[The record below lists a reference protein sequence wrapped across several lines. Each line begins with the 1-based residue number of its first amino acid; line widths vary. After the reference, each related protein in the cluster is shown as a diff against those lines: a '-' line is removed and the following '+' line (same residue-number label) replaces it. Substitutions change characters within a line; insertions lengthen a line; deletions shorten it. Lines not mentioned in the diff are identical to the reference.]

1 MDTANHN
8 VLQFVSAA
16 AQVFETQQAEDMK
29 GSASDLRRSTE
40 ALLANSSA
48 WDIPDTHADHDN
60 DTKAISEKPDEIREL
75 LAEAAGAKVDES
87 VTASSSD
94 SSVANDA
101 SIEDKLKSVFHL
113 PSKESLRG
121 EWPCYIV
128 QSAIVPGFM
137 YLTDNHICF
146 YASLPKSQLVFHK
159 SGYLQLKKA
168 GTVKNTFE
176 RYFFDINEDVLTWF
190 ESSTDSYS
198 PLGKIDLK
206 YAIAVRQSTKR
217 KYGFRVV
224 TMDKTWHFQA
234 DTNAAVI
241 EWTNALQKAIFRA
254 KNNGSSLKITLPFE
268 NILDVEQTEAFEF
281 QKFLKIRAVGIDDS
295 FVMDEYYFAYFSDI
309 ETTFRRL
316 KSAWENC
323 SRDVVKSDKLHSLT
337 PDQDSSNNSPSLS
350 ISDLYDADSQPI
362 TIPASSAG
370 SMPAPKRS
378 NSVVANA
385 LAVPG
390 ALKDFLY
397 PSTSSSKSTASDK
410 LHDSSSSD
418 DDDQSVGWLNGKRR
432 SGMKLVYGLLG
443 GNTMAGSPSTA
454 LITDDEEDD
463 DDDEEEHYRLDTV
476 SSPRADE
483 AEVLD
488 DRTMTNFQKYFVL
501 PETEKLLTVYR
512 CSLMK
517 TLPCYGKLYISSN
530 YVSFNSK
537 GFATKAKMIIPFQD
551 VIRIQKL
558 RSRGY
563 IFHSLSILTQT
574 KKEIYLEFSSITR
587 RNSCFAKLFLQHKRA
602 LESQTE
608 PDKAEKKIKDWEA
621 RLMEDEQ
628 KDAIGRVVP
637 NNASLP
643 VLSRQQTETIVYKRP
658 EKSLHFTCITIGTRG
673 DVQPYIALCKGL
685 MKEGHRCRI
694 ATHDEFKDWIEEH
707 GIEFRTVGGDPGELM
722 RICVENNFFSVNFVV
737 EGLRLFKDWIDEL
750 LTLSWKAVQGTEIII
765 ESPSAMIGV
774 HMAEALR
781 VPYFRSFPMPM
792 TRTRSFPH
800 PFATP
805 NNPKGRLYNDMTYV
819 LFDHA
824 VWRAIAARTNSFRQ
838 TTLGIPATSY
848 EKLEVWKIP
857 YLYSFSPSIV
867 PSPLD
872 WLDWIHCTGYWFLD
886 NPQTGWT
893 PDPELKAFIEAQDG
907 RPIVYIGFGSIIVS
921 DPLEITRV
929 IIESVLLSN
938 VRAIVSRGWS
948 SRHKKGAVSEEAD
961 ILSRHPGTIMSVQ
974 SVPHDWLFP
983 KIRAVVHHGGAGT
996 TAAGLRA
1003 GRPTII
1009 KPFFADQFFWGERVE
1024 EMGIGRCIKSLT
1036 VDNLS
1041 AALRVV
1047 STDENMLKVA
1057 NRVGQ
1062 KIRAETGVDTAIQC
1076 IYRDMELAKARTMSS
1091 ILKTSKADDDF
1102 MASSF
1107 GEDDQDW
1114 TIIEDVA
1121 SGSISPGSWK
1131 PTDTEEK
1138 S

>member
-16 AQVFETQQAEDMK
+16 AQVFETQEIEDMK
-29 GSASDLRRSTE
+29 DLRRSRE
-40 ALLANSSA
+40 AILTTSSA
-48 WDIPDTHADHDN
+48 WDIPETNMNYKN
-60 DTKAISEKPDEIREL
+60 DTKATLKKPEEIRQL
-75 LAEAAGAKVDES
+75 LAEATGAQIEDS
-87 VTASSSD
+87 TSTSSSR
-94 SSVANDA
+94 SSATSEITV
-101 SIEDKLKSVFHL
+101 EDKLKSVFNL
-113 PSKESLRG
+113 SSKESLKG
-121 EWPCYIV
+121 DWPCYIV

-146 YASLPKSQLVFHK
+146 YASLPKNQLASHK
-159 SGYLQLKKA
+159 SGYLLLKKT
-168 GTVKNTFE
+168 GKMKSSFE
-176 RYFFDINEDVLTWF
+176 RYFFDIKDDVLAWF

-206 YAIAVRQSTKR
+206 YAIAVRHSTKR
-217 KYGFRVV
+217 EHGFRIV
-224 TMDKTWHFQA
+224 TMNNTWHLQA
-234 DTNAAVI
+234 DTHAAVI

-268 NILDVEQTEAFEF
+268 NILDIEQTEAFEF

-295 FVMDEYYFAYFSDI
+295 FVMDEYYFAYFTDI

-316 KSAWENC
+316 KSAWESC
-323 SRDVVKSDKLHSLT
+323 SHDSIASEKLHSLT
-337 PDQDSSNNSPSLS
+337 PEQDSATNSPSLS

-362 TIPASSAG
+362 TIPASSTG
-370 SMPAPKRS
+370 SMPPPKRS
-378 NSVVANA
+378 NSVMANA

-390 ALKDFLY
+390 ALKDLLY

-410 LHDSSSSD
+410 LRDSSSSD
-418 DDDQSVGWLNGKRR
+418 DDDSSVGWLDGKRR
-432 SGMKLVYGLLG
+432 TGMKLVYGLLG
-443 GNTMAGSPSTA
+443 GNTTVGSSSTA
-454 LITDDEEDD
+454 LVADEDEDD
-463 DDDEEEHYRLDTV
+463 DDDEEDHYRLDTA

-501 PETEKLLTVYR
+501 PESEKLLAVYR

-530 YVSFNSK
+530 YISFNSK

-587 RNSCFAKLFLQHKRA
+587 RNSCFAKLFLQHKRS

-608 PDKAEKKIKDWEA
+608 PDQAEKKIKDWEA
-621 RLMEDEQ
+621 RLIEDEQ
-628 KDAIGRVVP
+628 RDTAGRVVP
-637 NNASLP
+637 NGSNLP
-643 VLSRQQTETIVYKRP
+643 VLSRLQSETIIYKKP

-838 TTLGIPATSY
+838 KTLGLPATSY

-893 PDPELKAFIEAQDG
+893 PDAELKAFIEAPDE

-921 DPLEITRV
+921 DPLEITRLV
-929 IIESVLLSN
+929 IESVLLSN

-948 SRHKKGAVSEEAD
+948 SRHKQGAVDEEAK
-961 ILSRHPGTIMSVQ
+961 ILARHPGTIMSVQ

-1024 EMGIGRCIKSLT
+1024 EMGLGRCIKDLT

-1047 STDENMLKVA
+1047 STDANMLKVA

-1091 ILKTSKADDDF
+1091 ILKTSKAGDDY
-1102 MASSF
+1102 MSSSF
-1107 GEDDQDW
+1107 GEEDQDW
-1114 TIIEDVA
+1114 TLIEAAA
-1121 SGSISPGSWK
+1121 SGSISPDSWK
-1131 PTDTEEK
+1131 PTDTEDK
-1138 S
+1138 DAT